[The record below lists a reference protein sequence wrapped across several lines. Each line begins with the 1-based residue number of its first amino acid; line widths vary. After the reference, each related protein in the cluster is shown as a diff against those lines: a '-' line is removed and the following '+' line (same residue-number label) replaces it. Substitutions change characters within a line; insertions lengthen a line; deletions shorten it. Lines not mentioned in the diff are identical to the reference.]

1 MQYVQDALFP
11 DTDVVGT
18 GQPHPWNPDE
28 DTVEAEVRPLQIETL
43 PVEDAA

>member
-18 GQPHPWNPDE
+18 GRPFPWNPDE
-28 DTVEAEVRPLQIETL
+28 DTTEDIPFQVEVLFGEEPQ
-43 PVEDAA
+43 P